1 MLKLYRKFKHSP
13 SNTATFLRFAGVG
26 LGISLVDI
34 ALLYL
39 LMEINFFN
47 LLICRTISLSSSMLV
62 GYFLNRYFTFH
73 HIEIGRALWH
83 SIIRHFS
90 VHSVGGILN
99 MVIFLASMQLFTF
112 VQLNPIL
119 INFIPFI
126 AVWIGGIAGLS
137 FNFFFSKKVVF
148 DS

>member
-1 MLKLYRKFKHSP
+1 MHKLYRKFKYSP
-13 SNTATFLRFAGVG
+13 SNTATFFRFAGVG

-34 ALLYL
+34 ILLYL
-39 LMEINFFN
+39 LIEVDYFN
-47 LLICRTISLSSSMLV
+47 LLICRSISLSFSMLV

-73 HIEIGRALWH
+73 HIEIGRALWY

-90 VHSVGGILN
+90 VHAVGGILN
-99 MVIFLASMQLFTF
+99 MLIFLASMYILAS
-112 VQLNPIL
+112 LNLEPIITNL
-119 INFIPFI
+119 TPLI

>member
-13 SNTATFLRFAGVG
+13 SNTATFFRFAESAWVYP
-26 LGISLVDI
+26 LSISYFSIFSIEVD
-34 ALLYL
+34 Y
-39 LMEINFFN
+39 FN
-47 LLICRTISLSSSMLV
+47 LLICRSISLSFSMLV

-90 VHSVGGILN
+90 VHAVGGILN
-99 MVIFLASMQLFTF
+99 MLIFLASMYLLAS
-112 VQLNPIL
+112 LNLEPIITNL
-119 INFIPFI
+119 TPLI

-137 FNFFFSKKVVF
+137 FNFSFQKSCIW
-148 DS
+148 

>member
-1 MLKLYRKFKHSP
+1 MLKLYRKFKYSP
-13 SNTATFLRFAGVG
+13 SNTATFFRFAGVG

-39 LMEINFFN
+39 LIEIDFFN
-47 LLICRTISLSSSMLV
+47 LLISRSISLSSSMLV

-73 HIEIGRALWH
+73 HIEIGRVLWN

-90 VHSVGGILN
+90 VHAVGGILN
-99 MVIFLASMQLFTF
+99 MLIFLACMQLFTY
-112 VQLNPIL
+112 VELNSAL
-119 INFIPFI
+119 INFGPFI
-126 AVWIGGIAGLS
+126 AVWIGGITGLS
-137 FNFFFSKKVVF
+137 FNFFFSRKVVF

>member
-13 SNTATFLRFAGVG
+13 SNTATFFRFAGVG

-34 ALLYL
+34 ILLYL
-39 LMEINFFN
+39 LIEVDYFN
-47 LLICRTISLSSSMLV
+47 LLICRSISLSFSMLV

-90 VHSVGGILN
+90 VHAVGGILN
-99 MVIFLASMQLFTF
+99 MLIFLASMYILAS
-112 VQLNPIL
+112 LNLEPIITNL
-119 INFIPFI
+119 TPLI